1 MRPFRRPAAAILAAL
16 AIVVTAL
23 PAAAADGAK
32 GSLVLIGGNLRENA
46 EILSEL
52 VRLADEASP
61 DGAGGAPPRIAIV
74 TAAAAPAKNR
84 GQGQNPRNNNAQANG
99 IYYGELFAAY
109 GATSYPVPIDESVDF
124 NKDPYVPANATSQ
137 IVADQVAR
145 SDAVFFGGGDQMR
158 YVRTLLDCQ
167 FEPDEA
173 FTDCTDTPVMAAI
186 RAVLA
191 KGGVVAGISAGLTIQ
206 QGPNMVTG
214 GESYEGWRDG
224 SAPGYFDDA
233 RKLAYLPYGG
243 FGFFT
248 DGLLDSH
255 FTTWARQARM
265 IRLGD
270 DVGAARVVG
279 VDETTALVIDRAART
294 GRVIGNHGA
303 SILDLAGATVSGPS
317 AAGVRW
323 TYLTRGDTIDF
334 ATGAVTRADG
344 WAVPEPVA
352 APAPIGDAWD
362 SIDGPGNV
370 YSLRNLARALVASGA
385 ATASGVTYETAPQY
399 RTTLR
404 VDGGTSAWRT
414 SAGVSFAG
422 LLVEIDP
429 VAP

>member
-1 MRPFRRPAAAILAAL
+1 MRPFRRPAAAVLASL
-16 AIVVTAL
+16 AIVATAL
-23 PAAAADGAK
+23 PATAADGPK

-46 EILSEL
+46 EILGEI

-99 IYYGELFAAY
+99 IYYGELFARY
-109 GATSYPVPIDESVDF
+109 GATWYAVPIDESVDF
-124 NKDPYVPANATSQ
+124 NKDPYVPANAESAA
-137 IVADQVAR
+137 VADEVERA
-145 SDAVFFGGGDQMR
+145 DAVFFGGGDQMR
-158 YVRTLLDCQ
+158 YVRTLLHCE
-167 FEPDEA
+167 FAADEA
-173 FTDCTDTPVMAAI
+173 FTDCEDTPVMAAI
-186 RAVLA
+186 RRVIA

-206 QGPNMVTG
+206 QGPDMVTG

-233 RKLAYLPYGG
+233 RKLAFVPNGG

-265 IRLGD
+265 IRLAD
-270 DVGAARVVG
+270 DVEATRVVG
-279 VDETTALVIDRAART
+279 VDETTALVVDRAART
-294 GRVIGNHGA
+294 GRVIGVHGT
-303 SILDLAGATVSGPS
+303 SILDLADATVAGPS

-323 TYLTRGDTIDF
+323 TYLTSGDEIDF
-334 ATGAVTRADG
+334 ASGAVTKADG
-344 WAVPEPVA
+344 WTAPDPVA
-352 APAPIGDAWD
+352 APGPIDDAWD

-385 ATASGVTYETAPQY
+385 ATASGMTFETDPQY

-404 VDGGTSAWRT
+404 VDAETSAWQT

-422 LLVEIDP
+422 LLFEIEP